1 MAAEV
6 IRRKDCRLA
15 VGRFAAF
22 VGVAETTVRNAICEA
37 RKLEL
42 LTVEERQITGFRSE
56 TKIVRIVSPEWTARP
71 RLAQRENTAESP
83 PSGEKVITTLP
94 FGGRGCKSAKRMSA
108 EAAGL

>member
-6 IRRKDCRLA
+6 VRRKDCRLSIENMAA
-15 VGRFAAF
+15 VT
-22 VGVAETTVRNAICEA
+22 GVCRSTVKNAIREA
-37 RKLEL
+37 RQIGL

-71 RLAQRENTAESP
+71 RLAQRENAAESP
-83 PSGEKVITTLP
+83 PSGEKVITTLL

-108 EAAGL
+108 EAADL